1 MNKKVF
7 TALSALMIS
16 LSLAP
21 EASAMT
27 NVQTEPVKI
36 RGTVI
41 GRTDSTVTVDNQ
53 MEGTYKG
60 EFVILISGDT
70 DIIDW
75 ESRDEAPPEAISE
88 GEMISAVISPI
99 VTASL
104 PPQSTASLIYSDYM
118 EGWTLLEGEAGSTS
132 AVWAYYDENGSKV
145 KGWLQDKGEWYY
157 MDPETGVM
165 QRGFIQVNGST
176 YYMQQDG
183 SMLTEPRLFMPDET
197 GAIR

>member
-75 ESRDEAPPEAISE
+75 ESREEAPPEAISE

>member
-1 MNKKVF
+1 MNKKAF

-27 NVQTEPVKI
+27 NVQPEPVKI

-41 GRTDSTVTVDNQ
+41 ERTDSTVMVDNQ

-75 ESRDEAPPEAISE
+75 ESREEAPPEAISE

-165 QRGFIQVNGST
+165 QRSFIQVNGST

>member
-1 MNKKVF
+1 MNKKAF

-27 NVQTEPVKI
+27 NVQPEPVKI

-41 GRTDSTVTVDNQ
+41 ERTDSTVMVDNQ

-60 EFVILISGDT
+60 EFVIHISGDT

-75 ESRDEAPPEAISE
+75 ESREEALPEAISE

>member
-1 MNKKVF
+1 
-7 TALSALMIS
+7 
-16 LSLAP
+16 
-21 EASAMT
+21 
-27 NVQTEPVKI
+27 
-36 RGTVI
+36 
-41 GRTDSTVTVDNQ
+41 
-53 MEGTYKG
+53 
-60 EFVILISGDT
+60 
-70 DIIDW
+70 
-75 ESRDEAPPEAISE
+75 
-88 GEMISAVISPI
+88 
-99 VTASL
+99 
-104 PPQSTASLIYSDYM
+104 M

>member
-27 NVQTEPVKI
+27 NVPPEPVKI

-41 GRTDSTVTVDNQ
+41 GSTDSTVMVDNQ

-60 EFVILISGDT
+60 EFVIHISGDT

-75 ESRDEAPPEAISE
+75 ESREEAPPEAISE

>member
-27 NVQTEPVKI
+27 NVQPEPVKI

-75 ESRDEAPPEAISE
+75 ESREEAPPEVISE

>member
-1 MNKKVF
+1 MNKKAF

-27 NVQTEPVKI
+27 NVQPEPVKI

-41 GRTDSTVTVDNQ
+41 ERTDSTVTVDNQ

-60 EFVILISGDT
+60 EFVIHISGDT

-75 ESRDEAPPEAISE
+75 ESREEAPLEAISE